1 MEPLG
6 TAHEKGDFLQR
17 GAMMRQSIRFL
28 LALTLVA
35 GVTIP
40 TVLGQDRDRDRRR
53 NDRIDIRID
62 GKDISRIVAD
72 ALREARRSI
81 DLADL
86 DHAISDAIRDADVDR
101 TVRRAMRDARRS
113 IRRAHKDADVDVY
126 LGDLDLS
133 DVIQD
138 SLRATET
145 VLDSIPLEEIIQ
157 DSLRSI
163 DLEALRGVEEVL

>member
-1 MEPLG
+1 
-6 TAHEKGDFLQR
+6 
-17 GAMMRQSIRFL
+17 MRQSIRFL

-35 GVTIP
+35 GGTIP

-113 IRRAHKDADVDVY
+113 IRRAHKDADV
-126 LGDLDLS
+126 
-133 DVIQD
+133 IQD

-163 DLEALRGVEEVL
+163 DLEALRGGEEVL